1 MEVEI
6 DGLKF
11 EVPIKNPISGDKP
24 RPKVGL
30 SNAQVFSVSYK
41 TDWSLVLSLKERS
54 VEELYF
60 SEDGKELRIKGN
72 ATKIALKSGKQNYL

>member
-1 MEVEI
+1 DGADFNYDYSGYELKIPLNHLEFETTNSLAFVLEVEI

-41 TDWSLVLSLKERS
+41 
-54 VEELYF
+54 
-60 SEDGKELRIKGN
+60 
-72 ATKIALKSGKQNYL
+72 